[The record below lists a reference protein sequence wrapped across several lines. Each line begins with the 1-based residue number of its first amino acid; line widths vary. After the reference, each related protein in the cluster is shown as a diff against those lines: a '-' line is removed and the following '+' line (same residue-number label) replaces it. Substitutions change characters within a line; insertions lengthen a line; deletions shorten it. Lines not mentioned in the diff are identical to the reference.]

1 MAWNRTL
8 ASVSFKAWLCA
19 LVCLL
24 SAGLAPANDW
34 YAAPNG
40 TPAGNGSIGNPW
52 DLDTA
57 LGTEACTPPAAI
69 QPGDTLWLL
78 PGTYHASM
86 SGGFQSC
93 LTGTAAAPIVVRKSG
108 GRAAI
113 DGFGTLNTLYVAG
126 AYTWFWGIEFM
137 DHNPVRSSTLPGSNH
152 QPNSLGPGIYGPG
165 IKFINCV
172 VHDTGYG
179 FSGYALATNLEIYGS
194 FAYYIGY
201 TAPDQNHGY
210 GVYAQNTNGTKLI
223 SDNFIGDNADE
234 GIQVYGDSGPLIGI
248 TLQGNTAYNARSWPV
263 PNYQAN
269 ILMGGGTTVYGN
281 SILENMSYFTL
292 SLQSGSINIG
302 QYSASYNIDVED
314 NIFVGGGNTITVE
327 GVNSPFTFLNNTLV
341 NLPSGFNSTTQE
353 QVVFGQLPGQG
364 ISGYNWDNNSYY
376 GANLFDIGSYNGLAL
391 SNGLSVPFTQWQ
403 SGGFDT
409 HSTLV
414 PMLPIGKWVYVR
426 PNQYEAKRANITI
439 YNWDAYDATG
449 NVVLGKSPS
458 VSVDLSSVLAPGD
471 NFVIQDVQN
480 FYGPPVVSGIYTG
493 GTVTIPMEGLT
504 KAAPIGFAAP
514 AHTAPAFGTF
524 IVMLSSTAPPPSCP
538 CTIWSNTGPT
548 VADNG
553 PDSPVE
559 LGVKFTSSVN
569 GAITG
574 VRFYKSGN
582 NTGTHIGNL
591 WDSQGNNL
599 ASATFTNETASGWQQ
614 VTFSSAVNITA
625 NTVYVASYH
634 TNVGHYSADQN
645 YFATAVSSP
654 PLQFL
659 AGPNNGV
666 YGYGASAFPGNS
678 YNSTNY
684 WVDVVFSTTVV
695 SASVPNVVGNTQA
708 AASAAVTGGGADGR
722 HGYTTIIQHRVL
734 R

>member
-1 MAWNRTL
+1 MAWNRTI
-8 ASVSFKAWLCA
+8 ASSSFKAWLCA
-19 LVCLL
+19 LVCLF

-40 TPAGNGSIGNPW
+40 TPTGNGSISNPW

-57 LGTEACTPPAAI
+57 LGTESCTPPAAI

-78 PGTYHASM
+78 PGTYNASM

-93 LTGTAAAPIVVRKSG
+93 LTGTAAAPIVVRNYGG
-108 GRAAI
+108 GRATI

-137 DHNPVRSSTLPGSNH
+137 DHNPVRSSSLPGSNH

-179 FSGYALATNLEIYGS
+179 FSGYALATGLEIYGS
-194 FAYYIGY
+194 LAYYIGY

-223 SDNFIGDNADE
+223 ADNFIGDNADE
-234 GIQVYGDSGPLIGI
+234 GIQVYGDTGSLIGI
-248 TLQGNTAYNARSWPV
+248 TLQGNTAYNAWSWPV

-269 ILMGGGTTVYGN
+269 ILMGGGTTAYGN

-292 SLQSGSINIG
+292 SQQSGSINIG

-327 GVNSPFTFLNNTLV
+327 GVNSPFTFFNNTLV

-364 ISGYNWDNNSYY
+364 ISGYNWGNNSYY
-376 GANLFDIGSYNGLAL
+376 GANLFEIGSYNGLAL
-391 SNGLSVPFTQWQ
+391 SNGSSVSFTQWQ
-403 SGGFDT
+403 SDGFDT

-414 PMLPIGKWVYVR
+414 STLPAGKWVYVR

-439 YNWDAYDATG
+439 YNWDAYDASG
-449 NVVLGKSPS
+449 NVVLGKSPT
-458 VSVDLSSVLAPGD
+458 VSVDLSRVLAPGD
-471 NFVIQDVQN
+471 NFIIQDVQN
-480 FYGPPVVSGIYTG
+480 FYGPPVVSGIYAG
-493 GTVTIPMEGLT
+493 GTVTIPMEGLA
-504 KAAPIGFAAP
+504 KAAPIGFVAP

-524 IVMLSSTAPPPSCP
+524 IVMLSSAALPPGCP
-538 CTIWSNTGPT
+538 CTIWSNTAPT

-625 NTVYVASYH
+625 NTIYVASYH

-645 YFATAVSSP
+645 YFATSVSSP

-659 AGPNNGV
+659 AGPKNGV
-666 YGYGASAFPGNS
+666 YGYGTSAFPGNS

-695 SASVPNVVGNTQA
+695 YTPVPNVVGNTQA
-708 AASAAVTGGGADGR
+708 AASVSIPVEKSPLCR
-722 HGYTTIIQHRVL
+722 SKIPHP
-734 R
+734 